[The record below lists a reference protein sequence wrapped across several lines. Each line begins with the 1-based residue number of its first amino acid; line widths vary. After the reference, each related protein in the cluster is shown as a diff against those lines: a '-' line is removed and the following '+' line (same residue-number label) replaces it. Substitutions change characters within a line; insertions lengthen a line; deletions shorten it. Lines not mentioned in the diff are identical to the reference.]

1 LKAPKQFALGLFLF
15 ALPYHFKS
23 NKCMDNSKRSLQFDA
38 VVKTPFGAVGISVS
52 GEQIATELLFGEY
65 EATSIDNPLVKQ
77 TAHDVAHYF
86 TDANHQIKL
95 PLAKGTPFQ
104 ARVWNAISAIPA
116 GQVRTYQQIA
126 IQIDSGA
133 RAVANAC
140 GANHQPIIVPCH
152 RVVAKSGLGGFM
164 CGNPNGKKIKTWLL
178 QHEGV
183 TI

>member
-1 LKAPKQFALGLFLF
+1 M
-15 ALPYHFKS
+15 
-23 NKCMDNSKRSLQFDA
+23 NNSKRPLQFDA
-38 VVKTPFGAVGISVS
+38 VVNTPFGAVGISVS
-52 GEQIATELLFGEY
+52 RERIATELLFGEY
-65 EATSIDNPLVKQ
+65 ESTSINNPLVKQ
-77 TAHDVAHYF
+77 TAHDEAYYF

-104 ARVWNAISAIPA
+104 ERVWNVISAIPA

-133 RAVANAC
+133 RAVANVC

-152 RVVAKSGLGGFM
+152 RVVAKSSLGGFM

-178 QHEGV
+178 QHESV

>member
-1 LKAPKQFALGLFLF
+1 MVKR
-15 ALPYHFKS
+15 
-23 NKCMDNSKRSLQFDA
+23 NRSLQFDA
-38 VVKTPFGAVGISVS
+38 VVKTPFGAVGISVN
-52 GEQIATELLFGEY
+52 GEQVATELLFGEY
-65 EATSIDNPLVKQ
+65 ESSSSEHPLVKQ
-77 TAHDVAHYF
+77 VAQQVATYF
-86 TDANHQIKL
+86 SDANHQIKL

-104 ARVWNAISAIPA
+104 ERVWNTISRIPA
-116 GQVRTYQQIA
+116 GQVMTYQQIA
-126 IQIDSGA
+126 HQIDSGA

-178 QHEGV
+178 QYEGV

>member
-1 LKAPKQFALGLFLF
+1 M
-15 ALPYHFKS
+15 PYHFKS
-23 NKCMDNSKRSLQFDA
+23 NKRMDTSKRPLQFDA
-38 VVKTPFGAVGISVS
+38 VVKTPFGAVGISIS
-52 GEQIATELLFGEY
+52 GERIATELLFGEY
-65 EATSIDNPLVKQ
+65 ESTSIDNPLVKQ

-104 ARVWNAISAIPA
+104 ERVWNAISTIPA
-116 GQVRTYQQIA
+116 GQVRTYQHIA

-140 GANHQPIIVPCH
+140 GANHQPIIAPCH

-178 QHEGV
+178 QYEGV